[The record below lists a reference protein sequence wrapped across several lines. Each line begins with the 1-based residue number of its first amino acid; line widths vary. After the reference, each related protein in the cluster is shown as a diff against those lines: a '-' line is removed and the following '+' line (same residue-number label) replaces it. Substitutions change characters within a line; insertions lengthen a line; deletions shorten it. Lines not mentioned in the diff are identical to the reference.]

1 MKELI
6 SWKIKQYKISRL
18 KARSG
23 NIENSK
29 ENVKNMDE
37 MRRSDMFVI
46 RVPVAKQR
54 KGNGVEAVLF
64 YFLVYF
70 Y

>member
-6 SWKIKQYKISRL
+6 SWKIKQQKISRL

-37 MRRSDMFVI
+37 MRRSGMFII
-46 RVPVAKQR
+46 RVPVAKEGQWS
-54 KGNGVEAVLF
+54 
-64 YFLVYF
+64 
-70 Y
+70 